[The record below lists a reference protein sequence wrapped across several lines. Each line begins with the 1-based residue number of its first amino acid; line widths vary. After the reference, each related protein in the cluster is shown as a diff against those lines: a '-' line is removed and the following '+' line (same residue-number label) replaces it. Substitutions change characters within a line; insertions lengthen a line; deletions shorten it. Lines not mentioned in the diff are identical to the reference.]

1 MESTRMSPL
10 ELTQLIAMAGGGLL
24 AFAYAIQKF
33 LGSWQINSAEA
44 SVVSLMRSELERMAE
59 QNTHL
64 SVELGKLQEEM
75 IRLNKQLR
83 ILTEENQ
90 RLHTEI
96 VSLTNEIATLH
107 SYITTKGI

>member
-1 MESTRMSPL
+1 MSPL

-24 AFAYAIQKF
+24 ACAYALQKF
-33 LGSWQINSAEA
+33 LGSWQLNSAES
-44 SVVSLMRSELERMAE
+44 SVISLMRSEVERMAE

-64 SVELGKLQEEM
+64 SVELGNLQEEM

-90 RLHTEI
+90 RLHIEI

-107 SYITTKGI
+107 TYITTRGV